1 VPTQRFGKSPSRASL
16 RSTDVTYGALV
27 HPLRLFGIAVIR
39 IVRWWFGLT
48 YLVVGAG
55 GCLAGP
61 IMIGFG
67 NYGGIYMIVGGPMLA
82 AMGWVV
88 HPWGLQRA
96 MNGLPLLPVRR

>member
-1 VPTQRFGKSPSRASL
+1 MRSL
-16 RSTDVTYGALV
+16 R
-27 HPLRLFGIAVIR
+27 RIAVAVVR

-48 YLVVGAG
+48 YLACGVGAFV
-55 GCLAGP
+55 AGP

-67 NYGGIYMIVGGPMLA
+67 NYGGLYMIVGSPIIV

-96 MNGLPLLPVRR
+96 MSGQPLLRSFRA